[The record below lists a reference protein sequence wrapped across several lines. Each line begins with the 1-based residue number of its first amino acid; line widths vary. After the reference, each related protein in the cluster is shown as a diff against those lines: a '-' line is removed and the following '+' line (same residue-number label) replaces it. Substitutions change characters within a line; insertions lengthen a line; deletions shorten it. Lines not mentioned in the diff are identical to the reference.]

1 MGKMSQFINLK
12 NRGFL
17 DEMETADTMVR
28 KLQNTIGLIRS
39 AYDGSMTG
47 IDTQQATDFLGLLD
61 DYLNDLRAK
70 LDDVAQCVTSSAI
83 EAS

>member
-1 MGKMSQFINLK
+1 MGKLSQFTNPK

-28 KLQNTIGLIRS
+28 KMQSTIGMMRS
-39 AYDGSMTG
+39 AYDGTQIG
-47 IDTQQATDFLGLLD
+47 IDTQQVTDFLWLLD
-61 DYLNDLRAK
+61 DYLNDIRAK
-70 LDDVAQCVTSSAI
+70 LDDVAQCVTCSVI

>member
-1 MGKMSQFINLK
+1 MGKLTQFTNPK

-28 KLQNTIGLIRS
+28 KLQNTIGMMRT
-39 AYDGSMTG
+39 AYDGNRIG
-47 IDTQQATDFLGLLD
+47 IDTQQATDFLWLLD

-70 LDDVAQCVTSSAI
+70 LDDVAQCVTSSVM
-83 EAS
+83 EAG